1 MEKKLKQLFD
11 YQRFEGEPHLEKLIR
26 AAEKR
31 RAISDDEAEAVSAAG
46 IIRKR
51 ENDLDNAP

>member
-1 MEKKLKQLFD
+1 MEKKLRQLFD
-11 YQRFEGEPHLEKLIR
+11 YQKFEEEPHLEKLIR

-31 RAISDDEAEAVSAAG
+31 RAISDDEAESVATAG